1 MRLGTASMLSQTGGK
16 FVDLNRMDLGKY
28 AQRPALARVLCD
40 YIMQVEHNPKKGAE
54 LCALATKQ
62 VEFADWWWKARL
74 GKCYYQLGLLREAE
88 AQFKSSQK
96 QCEVATTIMEL
107 CKV

>member
-1 MRLGTASMLSQTGGK
+1 MG
-16 FVDLNRMDLGKY
+16 
-28 AQRPALARVLCD
+28 VLCD

-96 QCEVATTIMEL
+96 QCEVAATIMEL
-107 CKV
+107 CKVYIKMDQPNTALNTYRAIPSWSWMLEAFTGR